1 MILTATGLVREPA
14 NHVEAEFEH
23 QLTEHEPLP
32 LSADYVE
39 MLDIAARM
47 SAGCPW
53 PEHSALELRL
63 NQLLASIQ
71 CGDQQ

>member
-39 MLDIAARM
+39 MLDIDRK
-47 SAGCPW
+47 ST
-53 PEHSALELRL
+53 RL
-63 NQLLASIQ
+63 NSSHEWISRMPSSA
-71 CGDQQ
+71 